1 MRLNLQP
8 WDRLPRATVI
18 LLHLQY
24 IEMHSWNCHTQTR
37 AYARGWSYIVES
49 LYRHNWC
56 TSWRN
61 NIMINFWNAS
71 ISKQTVNI
79 IWILTQLIV
88 TTEPSNE
95 GNLSLGFIQLRTHQ
109 HLQRNTTNA
118 WYETSNHLT
127 STCDTNDQAKQCN
140 SARHVIRLISGGI
153 ETKPS
158 HWSLRTSSV
167 ITF

>member
-1 MRLNLQP
+1 MKAPRKTKKNNLK
-8 WDRLPRATVI
+8 
-18 LLHLQY
+18 
-24 IEMHSWNCHTQTR
+24 N
-37 AYARGWSYIVES
+37 
-49 LYRHNWC
+49 
-56 TSWRN
+56 
-61 NIMINFWNAS
+61 
-71 ISKQTVNI
+71 
-79 IWILTQLIV
+79 V

-140 SARHVIRLISGGI
+140 STRHVIKQCNSARHVIRLISGGI

-158 HWSLRTSSV
+158 QRILNVKMSTGGGPTFTLSLPGGKSPFAPCQLSHWPKCVFGYRFKLKKLSWLRWN
-167 ITF
+167 